1 MTGRGENVA
10 INTKSMKFQL
20 CPGWLSKNLI
30 DLARTS
36 EYNKGEVI
44 YLLGMAFAFPIIIKG
59 GLWLMDTEIKNAVS
73 ATDQDAQYDDK
84 AKRLLGNKIILAH
97 ILVKTVNDFRGMNPK
112 DVVSYIEGEPFIS
125 VVPVE
130 PGLTNAEK
138 ISSGNGLKD
147 GQRIV
152 GLNTEN
158 AEINEGLIRFDI
170 IFYVRMKDGISQVI
184 VNVEAQKDEPTSYH
198 ILNRAVFYVSRL
210 VSSQKERD
218 FVGINY
224 NDIRRVFSI
233 WVCMSMGENSMAY
246 VHLAKDDLLGSYP
259 WKGGLDLLNI
269 VLIGIANELPE
280 HDEKYELHRLL
291 STLLSMELTA
301 KEKLGII
308 KTEYNIPVDD
318 KIREDVS
325 AMCNLSQGI
334 REKGGAEREEKIIL
348 NMHRE
353 GYTSEQIA
361 KIVEKTIGEVEAIIN
376 KREPVLA

>member
-1 MTGRGENVA
+1 MDMS
-10 INTKSMKFQL
+10 I
-20 CPGWLSKNLI
+20 
-30 DLARTS
+30 
-36 EYNKGEVI
+36 
-44 YLLGMAFAFPIIIKG
+44 
-59 GLWLMDTEIKNAVS
+59 DTEIKNAVS
-73 ATDQDAQYDDK
+73 AADQDAQYDDK

-97 ILVKTVNDFRGMNPK
+97 ILVKTVDEFKGMNPK
-112 DVVSYIEGEPFIS
+112 EVVSYIEGEPLIG

-130 PGLTNAEK
+130 PGLTNAGKEE
-138 ISSGNGLKD
+138 N

-152 GLNTEN
+152 GMNTEN
-158 AEINEGLIRFDI
+158 AEINEGLVRFDI

-218 FVGINY
+218 FVKTNY

-233 WVCMSMGENSMAY
+233 WVCMGMDESSMAY

-280 HDEKYELHRLL
+280 HDDKYGMHRLL
-291 STLLSMELTA
+291 STLLSMELSVD
-301 KEKLGII
+301 EKLGIME
-308 KTEYNIPVDD
+308 KEYSIAVDD
-318 KIREDVS
+318 RIREDVS

-334 REKGGAEREEKIIL
+334 REKGRAEGEVRFIL
-348 NMHRE
+348 NMYHK
-353 GYTSEQIA
+353 GYSLEQIA
-361 KIVEKTIGEVEAIIN
+361 DVAGKSMEEVDAII
-376 KREPVLA
+376 KGREPVLA

>member
-1 MTGRGENVA
+1 
-10 INTKSMKFQL
+10 
-20 CPGWLSKNLI
+20 
-30 DLARTS
+30 
-36 EYNKGEVI
+36 
-44 YLLGMAFAFPIIIKG
+44 
-59 GLWLMDTEIKNAVS
+59 MDTEIKNAVS
-73 ATDQDAQYDDK
+73 AADEDAQYDEK

-97 ILVKTVNDFRGMNPK
+97 ILVKTVDEFKGMNPK

-130 PGLTNAEK
+130 PGLTNIEK
-138 ISSGNGLKD
+138 EKN

-158 AEINEGLIRFDI
+158 AEINESLIRFDI

-184 VNVEAQKDEPTSYH
+184 VNVEAQKDEPTNYH

-218 FVGINY
+218 FVKTNY

-233 WVCMSMGENSMAY
+233 WVCMNMDENCLDY
-246 VHLAKDDLLGSYP
+246 VHLTDDRLLGSYP
-259 WKGGLDLLNI
+259 WKGGIDLLNI

-280 HDEKYELHRLL
+280 HDDKYELHRLL
-291 STLLSMELTA
+291 STLLSMELSVD
-301 KEKLGII
+301 EKLGIME
-308 KTEYNIPVDD
+308 KEYSIVVDD
-318 KIREDVS
+318 RIREDVS

-334 REKGGAEREEKIIL
+334 RDNTLAEVIMTMHEK
-348 NMHRE
+348 
-353 GYTSEQIA
+353 GYTSVQIA
-361 KIVEKTIGEVEAIIN
+361 EIVKKTIEEVEAVIK

>member
-1 MTGRGENVA
+1 MTGWFPVTGLA
-10 INTKSMKFQL
+10 FKK
-20 CPGWLSKNLI
+20 LI
-30 DLARTS
+30 DLAGIS
-36 EYNKGEVI
+36 GYNDIEVI
-44 YLLGMAFAFPIIIKG
+44 HLLGMAFAFPIIKKG

-97 ILVKTVNDFRGMNPK
+97 ILVKTVDEFHGMNPK
-112 DVVSYIEGEPFIS
+112 DVVPYIEGCHVSAAHDRHESSRESRQPFIS

-130 PGLTNAEK
+130 PGLTNIEK
-138 ISSGNGLKD
+138 EEN

-152 GLNTEN
+152 GMNTEN
-158 AEINEGLIRFDI
+158 AEINEGLVRFDI

-184 VNVEAQKDEPTSYH
+184 VNVEAQKDEPSGYH

-218 FVGINY
+218 FVKTNY

-233 WVCMSMGENSMAY
+233 WVCMGMDESSMAY

-259 WKGGLDLLNI
+259 WKGRLDLLNI
-269 VLIGIANELPE
+269 VLIGISNELPE

-291 STLLSMELTA
+291 STLFSMELNVD
-301 KEKLGII
+301 EKLEII
-308 KTEYNIPVDD
+308 KTEYQIPVDD
-318 KIREDVS
+318 ELRKDVG

-334 REKGGAEREEKIIL
+334 RDSENVKIIM
-348 NMHRE
+348 NMHRK
-353 GYTSEQIA
+353 GYTLEQIA
-361 KIVEKTIGEVEAIIN
+361 ECVEKTIGEVEAIIR
-376 KREPVLA
+376 KREPVLV